1 MHCIGLMAR
10 YSPRRRT
17 AATSA
22 LTTFF
27 LFLICSLFCRPVEH
41 YNRAEVQVAV
51 ENFRS
56 ELRSAAKEV
65 ASKPS
70 D

>member
-1 MHCIGLMAR
+1 MAR
-10 YSPRRRT
+10 YSLRRKT

-22 LTTFF
+22 VTMFF
-27 LFLICSLFCRPVEH
+27 LFLICSLFCRSVEH
-41 YNRAEVQVAV
+41 YNRIEVQVAV
-51 ENFRS
+51 ENSRL

-65 ASKPS
+65 AFKPS